1 MPLYVQVHLRLQ
13 SVGRARAMV
22 KAALPVLLEH
32 APLRTQG
39 EAWLTLAKCHLHEV
53 RPP

>member
-1 MPLYVQVHLRLQ
+1 
-13 SVGRARAMV
+13 MV

-39 EAWLTLAKCHLHEV
+39 EAWLTLAKCDLHEV
-53 RPP
+53 RRHSTYDLSRGNSE